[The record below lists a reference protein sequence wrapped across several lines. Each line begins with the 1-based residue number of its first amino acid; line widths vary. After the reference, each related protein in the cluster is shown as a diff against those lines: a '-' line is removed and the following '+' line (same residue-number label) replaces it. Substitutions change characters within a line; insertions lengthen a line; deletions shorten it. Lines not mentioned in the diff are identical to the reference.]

1 MAAKVK
7 KEKMRAKKIQVFV
20 VVPRQ
25 HYKPVT
31 LVALEV
37 STDDTVASVKGRLHD
52 MEGITPKRQH
62 LVYGDSALPDGDV
75 TTLADHGVGDSST
88 MQLVE
93 TKMQVF
99 VRAHRTLV
107 FNGLESSDTVESF
120 RAKFEEREGCPPE
133 QQWLSYCSMPLKD
146 GHMLADFGVR
156 DSSTLEFLL
165 RWAVALRAQ
174 GIVRSVNA
182 SPTRGA

>member
-20 VVPRQ
+20 VVPRH

-31 LVALEV
+31 LVALDV

-52 MEGITPKRQH
+52 MEGIPPKRQR
-62 LVYGDSALPDGDV
+62 LMFGYAARPDNDE

-146 GHMLADFGVR
+146 GHMLSGFPACWD
-156 DSSTLEFLL
+156 
-165 RWAVALRAQ
+165 
-174 GIVRSVNA
+174 
-182 SPTRGA
+182 